1 MGDTYPPTVIYN
13 CKLVIFRMRIT
24 KVTTKTGDKGET
36 SLGRGERVRKDHPRV
51 NALGDLD
58 YLNSVIGWTV
68 SPFSDSQIGREL
80 KKIQQDIFNISGD
93 ISLPDSES
101 VLLKKERIKDIE
113 DHIDIITNKLPP
125 LEEFILPGGSEL
137 ISRLHIARTSC
148 RNAERSLIS
157 MYGNENLNQLH
168 AKYMNRLS
176 DYLFLLARLVKHNEG
191 VKEEHWDLE
200 K

>member
-1 MGDTYPPTVIYN
+1 MGDTYPPTVIYY

-68 SPFSDSQIGREL
+68 SLFSDSQIGREL

-113 DHIDIITNKLPP
+113 DHIDVITNKLPP
-125 LEEFILPGGSEL
+125 LKEFILPGGSEL

>member
-1 MGDTYPPTVIYN
+1 MGDTYPNATIYN

-36 SLGRGERVRKDHPRV
+36 SLGTGERVRKDHPRV

-68 SPFSDSQIGREL
+68 SSFSTSHIVREL

-113 DHIDIITNKLPP
+113 DQIDIITNKLPP
-125 LEEFILPGGSEL
+125 LKEFILPGGSEL

-157 MYGNENLNQLH
+157 MYGNDNLNQLH

-191 VKEEHWDLE
+191 SKEEHWDLE

>member
-1 MGDTYPPTVIYN
+1 MGDTYPNATIYN

-36 SLGRGERVRKDHPRV
+36 SLGTGERVRKDHPRV

-68 SPFSDSQIGREL
+68 SSFSTSQIVREL

-113 DHIDIITNKLPP
+113 DQIDIITNKLPP
-125 LEEFILPGGSEL
+125 LKEFILPGGSEL

-157 MYGNENLNQLH
+157 MYGNDNLNQLH

-191 VKEEHWDLE
+191 SKEEHWDLE